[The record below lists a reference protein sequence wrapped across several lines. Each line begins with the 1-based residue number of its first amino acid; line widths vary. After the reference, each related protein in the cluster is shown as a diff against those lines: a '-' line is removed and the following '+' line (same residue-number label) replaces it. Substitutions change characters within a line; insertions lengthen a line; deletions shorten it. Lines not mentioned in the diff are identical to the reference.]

1 MKLASLAILS
11 SSFISCAYA
20 HATVWGVWVNGVDQ
34 GDGRNQY
41 IRSPPNNNPV
51 KDLTLPAMTCN
62 VNNNPVPRRVTVNAG
77 DQFTFEWCHNTRG
90 DDIIAA
96 SHHGPVQV
104 WIAPASGDNWTKLFS
119 DGYSNGSWGVDK
131 LIAARGKHT
140 ITIPQVPAGDYLLRA
155 EIVALHEADVAYTD
169 NPLRGAQNYM
179 SCTQITVASGGNQQ
193 LPGGTS
199 WPGAYTE
206 STPGIVFNIYER
218 DPTEYVAPGGPVWSG
233 AAGGSIHSKLDL
245 LVRVRYSNPLP
256 APPCPPKLLDIPT
269 NPKRYTR
276 PEFLNE
282 LVNET
287 PLPMIVDAELGMPLD
302 LGKFECLWEEGADDS
317 ALNPDP
323 LNLPKL
329 DPRDA
334 FLLSD
339 PSSST
344 GMSAN
349 AGNSSGASTPLAHV
363 SWLRK
368 TEYISREGV
377 SKSSSQDLKAIQ
389 SAPIDISRNAQLR
402 DIEAS
407 FAAANDN
414 FDLSTL
420 KHPNKPDVTAVES
433 YPILPDAEIWP
444 NQYDLFRFSER
455 PGDRPVDV
463 EDERLDCAILRPMKT
478 EHDSFLAYYLTQD
491 DESALKLKETRAAL
505 APYEVPED
513 QEADPVPN
521 EFLLVL
527 WEGDAPLKFEDVIA
541 DGAGKSTRREK
552 GAYYKNIERKMLL
565 KKKRANQYEQYD
577 DKWEVI
583 RLTHAPIS
591 EEEET
596 ERQEYLAEV
605 SDPDYLLKM
614 RTDADAEGEIEV
626 DDMMFMND
634 ATAASVA
641 T

>member
-1 MKLASLAILS
+1 
-11 SSFISCAYA
+11 
-20 HATVWGVWVNGVDQ
+20 
-34 GDGRNQY
+34 
-41 IRSPPNNNPV
+41 
-51 KDLTLPAMTCN
+51 
-62 VNNNPVPRRVTVNAG
+62 
-77 DQFTFEWCHNTRG
+77 
-90 DDIIAA
+90 
-96 SHHGPVQV
+96 
-104 WIAPASGDNWTKLFS
+104 
-119 DGYSNGSWGVDK
+119 
-131 LIAARGKHT
+131 
-140 ITIPQVPAGDYLLRA
+140 
-155 EIVALHEADVAYTD
+155 
-169 NPLRGAQNYM
+169 
-179 SCTQITVASGGNQQ
+179 
-193 LPGGTS
+193 
-199 WPGAYTE
+199 
-206 STPGIVFNIYER
+206 
-218 DPTEYVAPGGPVWSG
+218 
-233 AAGGSIHSKLDL
+233 
-245 LVRVRYSNPLP
+245 
-256 APPCPPKLLDIPT
+256 
-269 NPKRYTR
+269 
-276 PEFLNE
+276 
-282 LVNET
+282 
-287 PLPMIVDAELGMPLD
+287 MIVDAELGMPLD

-329 DPRDA
+329 DPKDA

-344 GMSAN
+344 GITAN
-349 AGNSSGASTPLAHV
+349 VGTSSGTSTPLAHV
-363 SWLRK
+363 PWLRK

-377 SKSSSQDLKAIQ
+377 MRSSSSQDMKAIQ
-389 SAPIDISRNAQLR
+389 SAPIDISRSAQLR

-407 FAAANDN
+407 FAASNDT

-433 YPILPDAEIWP
+433 YPILPDADIWP

-491 DESALKLKETRAAL
+491 DESAIKLKETRTSI
-505 APYEVPED
+505 APYEVAED
-513 QEADPVPN
+513 QEPTLFQFVRDYETIKVEQNIEN

-527 WEGDAPLKFEDVIA
+527 WDGDGNAPPKFEDMIA
-541 DGAGKSTRREK
+541 GSGESATRRDK

-626 DDMMFMND
+626 DDMMYMNG
-634 ATAASVA
+634 TTVASVA